1 MIYIMFIFLFIF
13 ILYYIHIYVYIH
25 MYIYISI
32 YIYIYIIFT
41 SVCSF
46 ANADT
51 PFNTIECWILDTIK
65 CLLIHH

>member
-13 ILYYIHIYVYIH
+13 ISCYIHLYIFDN
-25 MYIYISI
+25 MYIYIYFIS
-32 YIYIYIIFT
+32 T

-51 PFNTIECWILDTIK
+51 PFKIIECWILDTIK